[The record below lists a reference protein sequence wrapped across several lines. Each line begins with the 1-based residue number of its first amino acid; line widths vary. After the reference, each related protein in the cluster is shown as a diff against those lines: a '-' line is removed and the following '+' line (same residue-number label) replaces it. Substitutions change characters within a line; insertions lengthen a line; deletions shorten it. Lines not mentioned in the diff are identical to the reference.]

1 MSKVLLGEVSHERK
15 ETCKGSKEGYPIVG
29 LEHLI
34 PEEITLTTWDEGA
47 ENTFT
52 KMFRKGDVL
61 FGRRRAYL
69 KKAAVAPFDGICS
82 GDITVIEADPD
93 KILPELLPFII
104 QNDDLFDFAVGKSA
118 GSLSPRVKWEHLK
131 NYELEL
137 PDMNK
142 QKELAEL
149 LWAIDDTK
157 KSYQKLIAATDELV
171 KSQFMEQFG
180 YPKGNPKGI
189 PIMRIG
195 EFGTVKGG
203 KRLPKGESYADHI
216 TAHPYVRVIDM
227 INHSV
232 NIPELV
238 YLTPSTHE
246 KIARYTISSKDVYI
260 SIAGTIGQVGAIP
273 DSIDGA
279 NLTENA
285 AKIVLNKEAP
295 VDRDYLIWYLS
306 LPAGAE
312 QIEEKTMRT
321 TQPKLALYR
330 IEEIEVLVPKID
342 EQRRFA
348 EFVRQSDK
356 SQFIEMFGEQKEN
369 PKGLPMMTLGETCK
383 FFSGTGFPNKYQGNV
398 HGTYPFYK
406 VGDISRNVQEGNVR
420 LRAAD
425 NYIEPDIV
433 KAIKGTIIPPNTVVF
448 AKIGEALRLNRR
460 AVTTQNCLID
470 NNAMGIQPITSVIC
484 LEYFLQFMIGLDMNE
499 YSTATAL
506 PSVRKS
512 SLEKVKIIVPDVAN
526 QQQFSDLAIQ
536 SDKSKFAARMCSNL
550 NLSRCLDIKMMI

>member
-137 PDMNK
+137 PDMDK

-171 KSQFMEQFG
+171 KSQFIEMFGYKNDDMKTIDDVANICRGASPRPIAKYVTDDENGINWIKIGDVAEEDIYITHTAEKITEDGAKKSRAVEPGDFILSNSMSFGRPYIVGIQGCVHDGWLIISDYQDYLDPLFFYYELRSDLVQRQFDGSANGSCVKNLNSDLVKKVKIHIPSMDKQKEFIEFAEQSDKSQFMEQFG

-356 SQFIEMFGEQKEN
+356 SKLLLQ
-369 PKGLPMMTLGETCK
+369 
-383 FFSGTGFPNKYQGNV
+383 NKYEKINQ
-398 HGTYPFYK
+398 
-406 VGDISRNVQEGNVR
+406 DRR
-420 LRAAD
+420 LLTCLM
-425 NYIEPDIV
+425 
-433 KAIKGTIIPPNTVVF
+433 K
-448 AKIGEALRLNRR
+448 
-460 AVTTQNCLID
+460 TTQ
-470 NNAMGIQPITSVIC
+470 
-484 LEYFLQFMIGLDMNE
+484 
-499 YSTATAL
+499 
-506 PSVRKS
+506 
-512 SLEKVKIIVPDVAN
+512 
-526 QQQFSDLAIQ
+526 
-536 SDKSKFAARMCSNL
+536 
-550 NLSRCLDIKMMI
+550 LSR

>member
-1 MSKVLLGEVSHERK
+1 MAKFRFDQIAINSTAKKKPVEEDRFTYL
-15 ETCKGSKEGYPIVG
+15 G
-29 LEHLI
+29 LEHLDSGSLKVTRYGSEVAPI
-34 PEEITLTTWDEGA
+34 GEKLI
-47 ENTFT
+47 
-52 KMFRKGDVL
+52 MRKGDVL
-61 FGRRRAYL
+61 FGKRRAYQ
-69 KKAAVAPFDGICS
+69 KKVAIAPFDGIFS
-82 GDITVIEADPD
+82 AHGMVLRPKENVID
-93 KILPELLPFII
+93 KEFFPLFISSDYFLDAAI
-104 QNDDLFDFAVGKSA
+104 KISV
-118 GSLSPRVKWEHLK
+118 GSLSPTINWRDLK
-131 NYELEL
+131 ELEFEL
-137 PDMNK
+137 PDLDTQRRLAAVLWSMN
-142 QKELAEL
+142 ETM
-149 LWAIDDTK
+149 D
-157 KSYQKLIAATDELV
+157 SYKALIKATDELV

-356 SQFIEMFGEQKEN
+356 S
-369 PKGLPMMTLGETCK
+369 
-383 FFSGTGFPNKYQGNV
+383 
-398 HGTYPFYK
+398 
-406 VGDISRNVQEGNVR
+406 
-420 LRAAD
+420 
-425 NYIEPDIV
+425 
-433 KAIKGTIIPPNTVVF
+433 
-448 AKIGEALRLNRR
+448 
-460 AVTTQNCLID
+460 
-470 NNAMGIQPITSVIC
+470 
-484 LEYFLQFMIGLDMNE
+484 
-499 YSTATAL
+499 
-506 PSVRKS
+506 
-512 SLEKVKIIVPDVAN
+512 
-526 QQQFSDLAIQ
+526 
-536 SDKSKFAARMCSNL
+536 KFAARMCSNL
-550 NLSRCLDIKMMI
+550 NLSRCLESRKKTLKDCQ